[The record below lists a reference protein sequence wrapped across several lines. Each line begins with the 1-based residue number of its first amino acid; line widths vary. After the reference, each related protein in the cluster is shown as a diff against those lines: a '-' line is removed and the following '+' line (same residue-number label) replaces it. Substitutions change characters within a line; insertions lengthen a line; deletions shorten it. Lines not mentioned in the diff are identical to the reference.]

1 MFTLRSNSDAI
12 GILVMVAIN
21 DRMNIIVRIGIDS
34 GNRIRRKVCY
44 GVVLFSVVVFFSELS
59 MVSK

>member
-1 MFTLRSNSDAI
+1 MLCSNSDVI
-12 GILVMVAIN
+12 GILVMVVIN

-34 GNRIRRKVCY
+34 GNRIRWKVCY

-59 MVSK
+59 MVLK